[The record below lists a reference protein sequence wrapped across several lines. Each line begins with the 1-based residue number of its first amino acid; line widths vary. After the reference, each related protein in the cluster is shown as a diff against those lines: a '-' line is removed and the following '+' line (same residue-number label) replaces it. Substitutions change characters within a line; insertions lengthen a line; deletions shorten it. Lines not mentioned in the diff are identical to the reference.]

1 MRAKPGAEGG
11 RALLAVGQSLWGAQ
25 NSVPL

>member
-11 RALLAVGQSLWGAQ
+11 RALLAVGQSLWGAKIRFH
-25 NSVPL
+25 L